1 MGSPA
6 PAAPPRLEEL
16 LLLALGAVPGALLR
30 WALQADPLA
39 NLLGALLLGMVSGLE
54 PAKPRLLLLLGIGF
68 CGSLT
73 TFSGWILALT
83 SAFHQRSGAILLALL
98 LELAAGI
105 VVFWVGRLLVRRSNA
120 WQRHR

>member
-1 MGSPA
+1 V
-6 PAAPPRLEEL
+6 
-16 LLLALGAVPGALLR
+16 GAVPGALLR

-73 TFSGWILALT
+73 TFSGWILALA
-83 SAFHQRSGAILLALL
+83 SAIHQRSGAIILALL
-98 LELAAGI
+98 LELAGGI
-105 VVFWVGRLLVRRSNA
+105 VVFWLGRLLAARSKA
-120 WQRHR
+120 WHHHR